1 MSVNFE
7 MSFWCF
13 QIGCGSSL
21 FYGFSKSADAH
32 ITRSLKISRC
42 KRWCP
47 KDLRVHAPAAPVLTH
62 SLRKKQSTQIMT
74 GLIFG
79 QNFDC
84 VSGEISAA
92 FPFLCLQ
99 RRRMG
104 LNFSFEGFFTLLNTL
119 ALAARVVVV
128 LEQCPFIADFFALA
142 AFQVHQKKIFSSD
155 LSLVKN
161 IHV

>member
-1 MSVNFE
+1 
-7 MSFWCF
+7 
-13 QIGCGSSL
+13 
-21 FYGFSKSADAH
+21 
-32 ITRSLKISRC
+32 
-42 KRWCP
+42 
-47 KDLRVHAPAAPVLTH
+47 
-62 SLRKKQSTQIMT
+62 MT

-161 IHV
+161 IHVYLDKDRTGLNRAQAHSYETYSLDRQCTQGLIQTLGSMVIFDENQAVSESNKYEFLNTIYVKIVNFLVI

>member
-1 MSVNFE
+1 
-7 MSFWCF
+7 
-13 QIGCGSSL
+13 
-21 FYGFSKSADAH
+21 
-32 ITRSLKISRC
+32 
-42 KRWCP
+42 
-47 KDLRVHAPAAPVLTH
+47 
-62 SLRKKQSTQIMT
+62 MT

-119 ALAARVVVV
+119 ALAV
-128 LEQCPFIADFFALA
+128 L
-142 AFQVHQKKIFSSD
+142 SS
-155 LSLVKN
+155 
-161 IHV
+161 